1 MTLEDIEQF
10 ATTYEQI
17 QTKAYNLYDVL
28 DALDKK
34 CEIPNSYDYAGWFS
48 LDNFTVESNYIDLNG
63 SYSVQGDAGSKSYTL
78 TLQEFL
84 NSNDYLERY
93 EQKLKDRLEEY
104 NQKQLDMKKHE
115 EQCERETFLKL
126 KAKYEGNND

>member
-1 MTLEDIEQF
+1 MTPEDLEQF

-34 CEIPNSYDYAGWFS
+34 YKIPNTYDYAGWFS
-48 LDNFTVESNYIDLNG
+48 LDDFTVESNYIDLNG
-63 SYSVQGDAGSKSYTL
+63 SYSVQGDAGSKSYTVN
-78 TLQEFL
+78 LQEFL
-84 NSNDYLERY
+84 NSDDYLERY

-104 NQKQLDMKKHE
+104 HQKQLDKKKRE
-115 EQCERETFLKL
+115 EQREHETFLKL
-126 KAKYEGNND
+126 KEKYEGSND